1 MATCCRSW
9 KLDRATT
16 SEWRWFGDVD
26 SSSLESAIMMIGHHH
41 HHHHRHHHH
50 ITQSLS
56 SSPPSS
62 TTLNKTLPSWRRK
75 LMAALGAGKTDACR
89 AANHFNEG
97 WVGVGGAVFLKMM
110 IMIIIIMKLIWY
122 YDSIVLWLQWPT
134 LLCCYSSSRRTHCW
148 RQSTASAR
156 STAENYLEK
165 KSGTEKFIF
174 WRELPDFL
182 FRNKFLRNLYVEKK
196 KILENLYL
204 EEKEI
209 LKNSYFEENYGY

>member
-1 MATCCRSW
+1 MLTLPLWKVQSW
-9 KLDRATT
+9 WLVIITIITT
-16 SEWRWFGDVD
+16 FT
-26 SSSLESAIMMIGHHH
+26 II
-41 HHHHRHHHH
+41 
-50 ITQSLS
+50 ITPSLS

-165 KSGTEKFIF
+165 NSGTENFIF
-174 WRELPDFL
+174 WRELPDF
-182 FRNKFLRNLYVEKK
+182 
-196 KILENLYL
+196 
-204 EEKEI
+204 
-209 LKNSYFEENYGY
+209 YFETNSWEIYMLRRKNPGKLIFWRRNTE